1 MPGARKTVAPSAEV
15 SSTVVSGLGS
25 ASCSEL
31 LEAESAVSVAARVLR
46 GGTCASAGRPAAR
59 TVRLREGGGLAV
71 VLTVPPFSEAAG
83 GGRGRGHAD
92 LAVPCRRRCCLVVS
106 CFSCTRGAFGTVR
119 GLVVEHPGGLPSESP
134 GAPRPVGR
142 SAASRK
148 LSSLY
153 RRRRHLGA
161 TGAKSCGCAHVPRS
175 GTAHPG
181 GPVVD
186 TDGCDALSWRSLA
199 SRPVEPVLVV

>member
-1 MPGARKTVAPSAEV
+1 G
-15 SSTVVSGLGS
+15 
-25 ASCSEL
+25 
-31 LEAESAVSVAARVLR
+31 
-46 GGTCASAGRPAAR
+46 
-59 TVRLREGGGLAV
+59 
-71 VLTVPPFSEAAG
+71 
-83 GGRGRGHAD
+83 
-92 LAVPCRRRCCLVVS
+92 
-106 CFSCTRGAFGTVR
+106 CFSCTRGAFCTPC
-119 GLVVEHPGGLPSESP
+119 GLLVEPPGGLPPEAP

-142 SAASRK
+142 SAASRGPSA
-148 LSSLY
+148 LD

-186 TDGCDALSWRSLA
+186 TDGCDAFSCRSLT